1 MNDMTFEGKIN
12 LYNLMVVVCMVFF
25 QKYQVTQATNQF
37 KTVRRVCAVDEA

>member
-12 LYNLMVVVCMVFF
+12 LYNLVVVCMVFF